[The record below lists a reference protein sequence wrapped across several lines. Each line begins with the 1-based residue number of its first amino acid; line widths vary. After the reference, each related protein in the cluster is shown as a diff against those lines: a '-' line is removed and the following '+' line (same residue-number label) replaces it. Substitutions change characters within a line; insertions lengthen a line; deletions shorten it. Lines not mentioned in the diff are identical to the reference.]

1 MEHLRKLLRA
11 ALLASLALVVAI
23 DASAAPIELIG
34 VGAVPGTASDGLVL
48 DPPVLS
54 DGTPHDRMGGF
65 GSAISYTGIGHRYI
79 ATPDRG
85 PADGTTVY
93 RDRYYLI
100 DVAVSPGAAVPVAV
114 SLVSATPLSNEAGQ
128 GFTGSTAA
136 FDATG
141 SPAGLRLD
149 PEGIRVGLA
158 GTFFVSDEYGP
169 YVYEFDAAGRRLRV
183 LPV

>member
-11 ALLASLALVVAI
+11 ALLASLALGVAF
-23 DASAAPIELIG
+23 DASAAAIELIG
-34 VGAVPGTASDGLVL
+34 VGTVPGTTSDGLVL

-65 GSAISYTGIGHRYI
+65 GSAISYTGLGHRYI
-79 ATPDRG
+79 ATPNRG

-100 DVAVSPGAAVPVAV
+100 DVAVSPGAVPPVTV
-114 SLVSATPLSNEAGQ
+114 SLVSATPLSYEVGQ
-128 GFTGSTAA
+128 GLPGSTAA

-141 SPAGLRLD
+141 SPASLRFD
-149 PEGIRVGLA
+149 PEGVRVGLA

-169 YVYEFDAAGRRLRV
+169 YVYEFNGAGRRLRA
-183 LPV
+183 LS